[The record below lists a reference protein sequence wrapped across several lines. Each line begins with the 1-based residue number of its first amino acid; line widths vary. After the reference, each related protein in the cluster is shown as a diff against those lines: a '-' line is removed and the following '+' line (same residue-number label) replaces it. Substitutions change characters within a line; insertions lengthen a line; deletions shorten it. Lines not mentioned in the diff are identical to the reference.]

1 MKAVILCAG
10 MGRRTGLSY
19 PKCLYKIDKK
29 ISLLNLNIKKIK
41 KLGFKNSEIILVTGF
56 KEKLIKKETK
66 NLFTYIKNKEY
77 RSTNMIFSLFE
88 VVKKYG
94 IQSYFV
100 FYSDIIFDFKYIK
113 LLSKSK
119 KNIATL
125 IDIEWLKKWK

>member
-66 NLFTYIKNKEY
+66 NLFTYITLKEVIPFVMLWEKTQ
-77 RSTNMIFSLFE
+77 SNSIFHQ
-88 VVKKYG
+88 Y
-94 IQSYFV
+94 
-100 FYSDIIFDFKYIK
+100 
-113 LLSKSK
+113 
-119 KNIATL
+119 
-125 IDIEWLKKWK
+125 